1 MSAVPPSAG
10 DAQAAAVSDI
20 PSLDRLLNADALRP
34 ALDAH
39 GRTQVVAAMRQ
50 DLDALRQRALQG
62 GLTRAELDAAA
73 VAGRV
78 DAALAR
84 ATAPRLRAV
93 HNLTGTVLHTNLGRA
108 LLPDEAVASVLRA
121 LTSPANLEFDLD
133 TGGRG
138 DRDDLVEGLLRELT
152 GAEAATVVNNNAA
165 AVLLM
170 LNALADR
177 REVVVSRGELVEI
190 GGAFRIPDIMKR
202 AGAKLVEVGTTN
214 RTHAADYENA
224 IGPRTAMLMKVHCSN
239 YAVTGF
245 TKSVSVAE
253 VAAMAHARGL
263 PATVDLGSGTL
274 VDLAQFGL
282 PKEDT
287 VRETIAAGAD
297 LVTFSGDKLLGG
309 PQAGLLVGRADLIRK
324 IKKNPLKRALRVGK
338 LTLAALEP
346 VLALYR
352 APEFLADRL
361 TTLRL
366 LTRPQREIQALAE
379 RLRGALAHAAGSAFE
394 VEAVPMY
401 SQIGSGALPV
411 DQLPSYGLA
420 ARHRG
425 PGRPGRHLDRLEAA
439 LRGLPVPVIGR
450 IADDALWL
458 DLRCLEARD
467 EAAFAAQLAEPSCD
481 RRHRGP
487 YRPRQDHAGAR
498 PDGRGHRPPQGR
510 KGARHLHR
518 AGLCLHAAGQWR
530 RAGLHRRARP
540 RETGAHHGGRRQR
553 H

>member
-1 MSAVPPSAG
+1 MADHLSGAG
-10 DAQAAAVSDI
+10 LAAASDI
-20 PSLDRLLNADALRP
+20 PSLDRLLNADALQP
-34 ALDAH
+34 ALETH
-39 GRTQVVAAMRQ
+39 GRTQVVAALRR
-50 DLDALRQRALQG
+50 DLDALRKRALDG
-62 GLTRAELDAAA
+62 GVPRHELEAAA
-73 VAGRV
+73 VAARTS
-78 DAALAR
+78 AALDEA
-84 ATAPRLRAV
+84 AQPRLRAV
-93 HNLTGTVLHTNLGRA
+93 YNLTGTVLHTNLGRA

-121 LTSPANLEFDLD
+121 LTTPANLEFDLD

-138 DRDDLVEGLLRELT
+138 DRDDLIDDLLCELT

-253 VAAMAHARGL
+253 VAALAHARGL

-274 VDLAQFGL
+274 VDLTQFGL

-324 IKKNPLKRALRVGK
+324 IKKNPLKRALRVSK

-346 VLALYR
+346 VLHLYR
-352 APEFLADRL
+352 APEFLAQRL

-366 LTRPQREIQALAE
+366 LTRPLRDIQPQAE
-379 RLRGALAHAAGSAFE
+379 RLRGVLAHAAGPGYA
-394 VEAVPMY
+394 VEAVPMF
-401 SQIGSGALPV
+401 SQIGSGALPI

-420 ARHRG
+420 VRHVG
-425 PGRPGRHLDRLEAA
+425 TGRPGRHLDRLETL
-439 LRGLPVPVIGR
+439 LRKLPVPVIGR

-467 EAAFAAQLAEPSCD
+467 EAAFAAQLPEPL
-481 RRHRGP
+481 
-487 YRPRQDHAGAR
+487 A
-498 PDGRGHRPPQGR
+498 
-510 KGARHLHR
+510 
-518 AGLCLHAAGQWR
+518 
-530 RAGLHRRARP
+530 
-540 RETGAHHGGRRQR
+540 
-553 H
+553 